1 MPQKQRRLFARV
13 RKTAVLAAVM
23 TFIAIITL
31 GATVARELRVFEDQS
46 MESAQWSL
54 AQTEIEF
61 LEFTNLLNGS
71 DPNLKNL
78 RRRFDVFY
86 SRVGILEN
94 ARTFEGMRADPQF
107 ASTLD
112 QLKAFRDTVSETID
126 ADDAALRAA
135 LPELR
140 ETAQDTRQHVRR
152 LALSGLELF
161 TRSEDAQRVSV
172 ANTTLQLGAATV
184 ALFGGLAF
192 ALFSLDR
199 TNQRATDRGKAL
211 EQSVSRINT
220 IITASL
226 DGVIVTDAAGFITEF
241 SPAAEEIFGRT
252 ASDARGLDIGD
263 LITLSDDPK
272 DAGRAGITLI
282 VNFDLVRQGRIR
294 RDCERLDGTRF
305 PAEIAIQTAVTD
317 QGAIYIV
324 FIRDISRRMNAEKEL
339 VAARDAALA
348 SERIKTDFL
357 ATMSHEIRTPLNGL
371 LGNMDLLRDTA
382 LNLPQERYLQNMETS
397 GRMLMRHI
405 SDVLDIT
412 RYDAGKLKITNRI
425 MHLPTLVDDIIATQI
440 GLATSQ
446 RTNLTWQWEGESV
459 DWVKSDP
466 DRLQHI
472 LMNLIGNAVKF
483 TKDGSVQVRV
493 SKYDDQRQARL
504 RFVIA
509 DTGPGIDEAIL
520 PNIFDDF
527 VTGDTRY
534 DREVGG
540 TGLGLSIA
548 KRFAKGLGGDL
559 GVTSQIGVGTEFSL
573 DIPITISKSPQRPTK
588 QKTLPPIDTQNI
600 LVVEDNGINRAVVR
614 EMLEADGHHVTDA
627 KNGEAGVARAFET
640 AFDLILMDISM
651 PVMDG
656 REAARQIRN
665 GGGASSETPIVALTA
680 NAMVED
686 QARFMEAGMIAT
698 ITKPLTRPALRMV
711 MRELN
716 TPVTPPREAL
726 INAAHLRETQ
736 DTLGPASATQMS
748 FRFATEVAEFID
760 WLDTSPLP
768 ALPRIAERAHQIA
781 GSAAMFGAAAL
792 RTALIDLEDTARD
805 ANAIRVSKFPPVLK
819 ALWAETETA
828 LNESNPQQA

>member
-13 RKTAVLAAVM
+13 RKTALLAAVM

-31 GATVARELRVFEDQS
+31 GATVARELRVFEEHS
-46 MESAQWSL
+46 METAQWSL

-61 LEFTNLLNGS
+61 LEFMNLLNGS

-86 SRVGILEN
+86 SRVGILET
-94 ARTFEGMRADPQF
+94 ARTFVGLRADPQF

-135 LPELR
+135 LPDLR
-140 ETAQDTRQHVRR
+140 ETAQATRQHVRR
-152 LALSGLELF
+152 LALTGLELF
-161 TRSEDAQRVSV
+161 TRAEDAQRASV
-172 ANTTLQLGAATV
+172 ANTTLQLGVATV

-263 LITLSDDPK
+263 LITLSDDPM

-412 RYDAGKLKITNRI
+412 QYDAGKLKITKRI

-446 RTNLTWQWEGESV
+446 GTNLTWQWEGESV

-483 TKDGSVQVRV
+483 TKGGSVQVRV

-504 RFVIA
+504 RVVIA
-509 DTGPGIDEAIL
+509 DTGPGIDDAIL

-548 KRFAKGLGGDL
+548 KRFAKG
-559 GVTSQIGVGTEFSL
+559 
-573 DIPITISKSPQRPTK
+573 
-588 QKTLPPIDTQNI
+588 
-600 LVVEDNGINRAVVR
+600 VVR

-768 ALPRIAERAHQIA
+768 ALPRVAERAHQIA

-828 LNESNPQQA
+828 LNESDPQRA